1 MGNLLTTVLGLLNI
15 APGYKTRI
23 AAVAALLLAIVTAWN
38 GAAPQLGLEGAVLHI
53 PDWVNAT
60 VLALLGV
67 GAANQPANLPK
78 PPNA

>member
-15 APGYKTRI
+15 APGWKTRI
-23 AAVAALLLAIVTAWN
+23 AAVAALLLAIVSAWN
-38 GAAPQLGLEGAVLHI
+38 SAAPGIGVDFIITI

-78 PPNA
+78 PNA

>member
-1 MGNLLTTVLGLLNI
+1 MGNLLTTVLSLLNI
-15 APGYKTRI
+15 APGWKTRI
-23 AAVAALLLAIVTAWN
+23 AAVAALLLAIVSAWN
-38 GAAPQLGLEGAVLHI
+38 SAAPGIGVDFIITI

-67 GAANQPANLPK
+67 GAANRPNNLPK